1 MSQVIEALKWR
12 YATKKFN
19 PNKILTEAKLSVLKE
34 AFDLTATSFGLQP
47 VRLVVVSDS
56 KVQQALVPLSMEQQQ
71 VVDASHLLVFC
82 IEKKVDAA
90 FVEAYFEN
98 IKSIRNTSE
107 EILNPFRDYLLDVFA
122 KESQAE
128 TKQWATKQAYLAM
141 GNLLTICA
149 IEEIDACPM
158 EGFDPAGYD
167 NVLGLAAHGLSSVL
181 VMPIGYRAE
190 DDMFADFKKVR
201 KGTSN
206 SVLEL

>member
-19 PNKILTEAKLSVLKE
+19 PNKTLSEAKLSVLKE

-47 VRLVVVSDS
+47 VRLVVVSDT
-56 KVQQALVPLSMEQQQ
+56 KVQQTLVPLSMGQQQ

-107 EILNPFRDYLLDVFA
+107 EILNPFRDYLGRCYSSPLF
-122 KESQAE
+122 
-128 TKQWATKQAYLAM
+128 TPFTFHI
-141 GNLLTICA
+141 LLHIVVSSSTI
-149 IEEIDACPM
+149 
-158 EGFDPAGYD
+158 YYT
-167 NVLGLAAHGLSSVL
+167 V
-181 VMPIGYRAE
+181 
-190 DDMFADFKKVR
+190 
-201 KGTSN
+201 
-206 SVLEL
+206 